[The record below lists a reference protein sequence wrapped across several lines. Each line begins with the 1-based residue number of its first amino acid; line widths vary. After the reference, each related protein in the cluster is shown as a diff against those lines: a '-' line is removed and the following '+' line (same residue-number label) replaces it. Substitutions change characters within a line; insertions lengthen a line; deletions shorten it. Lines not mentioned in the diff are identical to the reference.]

1 LKFINDKIGKYRRE
15 EFNKLRKEP
24 SSFTEEEKR
33 EILKKEFLIY
43 SNLIILYFIGKLI
56 QKRYRQYLSL
66 IAKRLLNKKLEER
79 IVKIFDYIVS
89 VLKFSERLRQETNI
103 SCFLKNFDNI
113 IELYD
118 EIQKA
123 TGMDSARTGKDPL
136 KDMLPEIQ

>member
-1 LKFINDKIGKYRRE
+1 MKFINDKIGKYRRE

>member
-1 LKFINDKIGKYRRE
+1 MKFINDKIGKYRRE

-56 QKRYRQYLSL
+56 QKRYRQYLSQ

>member
-56 QKRYRQYLSL
+56 QKRYRQYLSQ

-103 SCFLKNFDNI
+103 SRFLKNFDNI
-113 IELYD
+113 TGLYD

>member
-123 TGMDSARTGKDPL
+123 TGMDSARTGKDLL